1 MFQKLVKY
9 KKQHKNTMV
18 PNCSGEDTK
27 LGWLVFTQ
35 RRRCKIGALLPRRFD
50 LLNSVGFD
58 WEGVQGRKKK
68 DNKKWMS
75 MFQRL
80 VEYKKQ
86 HRSTAVP
93 KKYDEDPKLGESKLG
108 EWDSKQRRLYKNN
121 QLLPNRYALL
131 NSVRFEWVGVIGRA
145 KKI

>member
-27 LGWLVFTQ
+27 LRWWVFTQ
-35 RRRCKIGALLPRRFD
+35 RRKCKNGALLPRRFD

-58 WEGVQGRKKK
+58 WEGVKGRKI

-86 HRSTAVP
+86 HRNTAVP
-93 KKYDEDPKLGESKLG
+93 KKYDEDPKLGE
-108 EWDSKQRRLYKNN
+108 WVSKQRRL
-121 QLLPNRYALL
+121 
-131 NSVRFEWVGVIGRA
+131 
-145 KKI
+145 

>member
-1 MFQKLVKY
+1 MNGHVSKTCKIQKATQKY
-9 KKQHKNTMV
+9 Y
-18 PNCSGEDTK
+18 GTK
-27 LGWLVFTQ
+27 LQWERQLGWWVFTQ
-35 RRRCKIGALLPRRFD
+35 RRKCKNGALLPRRFD

-58 WEGVQGRKKK
+58 QEGVQGRKI

-86 HRSTAVP
+86 HRNTAVP
-93 KKYDEDPKLGESKLG
+93 KKYDEDPKLGE
-108 EWDSKQRRLYKNN
+108 WVSKQRRLYKNN

-131 NSVRFEWVGVIGRA
+131 NSVGFEWVGVIGRA
-145 KKI
+145 KKIQ

>member
-58 WEGVQGRKKK
+58 WEGVKGRKI

-86 HRSTAVP
+86 HRNTAVP
-93 KKYDEDPKLGESKLG
+93 KKYDEDPKLGE
-108 EWDSKQRRLYKNN
+108 WVSKQRRLYKKN

-131 NSVRFEWVGVIGRA
+131 NPVGFEWVGVIGRA
-145 KKI
+145 KKIE